1 MNSKFD
7 KLKNYL
13 NKLKKHGICL
23 AFSGGIDSTLLLH
36 LCSDMNILAI
46 TFNSDL
52 QTQNEI
58 ELTKNLCKK
67 YNVEQIIIKKDIF
80 QNPII
85 LDNPK
90 DRCYHCKKKCYLKRH

>member
-13 NKLKKHGICL
+13 NKLKKHGICH

-58 ELTKNLCKK
+58 ELTKNLCKNTMLNRLLLRK
-67 YNVEQIIIKKDIF
+67 IF
-80 QNPII
+80 FKI
-85 LDNPK
+85 
-90 DRCYHCKKKCYLKRH
+90 R